1 MEDVLPAHRELC
13 LRCRRPASVC
23 WCGDVTHVE
32 SQTRVVFIQHPR
44 ESRVPVSTCR
54 MAHLSLPNSELHIG
68 LGAQGVP
75 RLEDLC
81 RQEGTA
87 VLFPSEGAVDVR
99 ELATPPKTLIVVDGT
114 WSNAKKVVEKC
125 PVLKKVPRVA
135 FTPDKPGN
143 YRIRKEPE
151 AHCVSTIEAVAF
163 VLEHLEKSPGR
174 FSPMLSAFDAMV
186 ERQLDYIA
194 KNGDASRHR
203 RFKVRNSVPVDP
215 ARPLHDAGPRL
226 VTLFG
231 EANAWPLDAPDRPSP
246 DEAELIQIVAERPS
260 TGERFEAL
268 LLPRRP
274 LSPTVAFHLDLSP
287 AALGQGSPRAQAL
300 SRLDA
305 FLGPDA
311 VLVGWGRF
319 CVELLEAEAF
329 PPRPFIDLRAVLAQ
343 AARGRPGSV
352 ETIATKLGATLPEGK
367 GRAARRLEALGVVL
381 EATKSTVAQRLF
393 APPPRRRR
401 LAEAG

>member
-1 MEDVLPAHRELC
+1 VDSVAPAHRELC

-23 WCGDVTHVE
+23 WCGDVTRVP
-32 SQTRVVFIQHPR
+32 SATRVVFLQHPR

-68 LGAQGVP
+68 LGATGDA
-75 RLEDLC
+75 RLEAVC
-81 RQEGTA
+81 REPDVA
-87 VLFPSEGAVDVR
+87 VLFPSDSAVDVR
-99 ELATPPKTLIVVDGT
+99 DLKCPPKTLIVVDGT

-125 PVLKKVPRVA
+125 PVLSTLPRVA

-151 AHCVSTIEAVAF
+151 AHCVSTIEAVAY

-174 FSPMLSAFDAMV
+174 FTPMLSAFDAMV

-194 KNGDASRHR
+194 KNGNASRHR
-203 RFKVRNSVPVDP
+203 RFKVRNSKPVDP
-215 ARPLHDAGPRL
+215 AQPLHDAGPRL

-231 EANAWPLDAPDRPSP
+231 EANAWPLDAPDRPPS
-246 DEAELIQIVAERPS
+246 DDAELIQVVAERPA

-268 LLPRRP
+268 LAPKRP
-274 LSPTVAFHLDLSP
+274 LSPTVAFHLDLSA
-287 AALGQGSPRAQAL
+287 AALAQGLPRAEAL
-300 SRLDA
+300 ARLDA

-319 CVELLEAEAF
+319 CVELLEAEAV
-329 PPRPFIDLRAVLAQ
+329 PPRPFIDLRSVLAQ

-352 ETIATKLGATLPEGK
+352 EALATRLGATLPDGK
-367 GRAARRLEALGVVL
+367 GRAARRLVALGLVL
-381 EATKSTVAQRLF
+381 SAAKSGEAQRLF